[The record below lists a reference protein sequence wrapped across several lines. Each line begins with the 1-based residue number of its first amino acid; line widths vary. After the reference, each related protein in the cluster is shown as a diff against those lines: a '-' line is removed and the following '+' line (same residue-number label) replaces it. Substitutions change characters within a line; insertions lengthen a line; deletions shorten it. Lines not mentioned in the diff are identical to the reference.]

1 MVKKLSD
8 FSVVIWAKNEERWI
22 GYAIQSALDHLK
34 KPEIVIVDNN
44 STDKTL
50 EIVKFF
56 AENPNLNNE
65 VDNYSKIKIINIK
78 NYSPGRALNLGVKH
92 ATKKYILILSAHCII
107 KNFNEKNILK
117 DLEKNECVFGNQI
130 PVWYGKKITKR
141 YLWSHFS
148 NTKTKNMY
156 SSLEKRYFLHNAL
169 AVYKKNT
176 LKKFPFDENLT
187 SKEDRYWAN
196 KIVRKKMNFIYD
208 PELIA
213 EHQYTIHGNTWKGIA
228 WKLIF

>member
-1 MVKKLSD
+1 MVKKLSN
-8 FSVVIWAKNEERWI
+8 FTVVIRVKNEERWI
-22 GYAIQSALDHLK
+22 GYAIQSVLDHLI

-44 STDKTL
+44 SDDKTID
-50 EIVKFF
+50 IVKFF

-65 VDNYSKIKIINIK
+65 ANNYSKIKIVNIAD
-78 NYSPGRALNLGVKH
+78 YSPGRALNLGVKS
-92 ATKKYILILSAHCII
+92 ASKKYIMILSAHCIL
-107 KNFNEKNILK
+107 KKFNEVNIIK
-117 DLEKNECVFGNQI
+117 DLEKNSCVFGNQI
-130 PVWYGKKITKR
+130 PVWNGKKISKR

-148 NTKTKNMY
+148 NKKTKNMY
-156 SSLEKRYFLHNAL
+156 SELEKRYFLHNAL
-169 AVYKKNT
+169 AVYKKDT

-196 KIVRKKMNFIYD
+196 KIIKKKMNFIYD

-228 WKLIF
+228 

>member
-8 FSVVIWAKNEERWI
+8 FSVVIRARNEERWI
-22 GYAIQSALDHLK
+22 GYAIQSALDHLV
-34 KPEIVIVDNN
+34 KPEIIIVDNN
-44 STDKTL
+44 STDKTV

-56 AENPNLNNE
+56 AENPNLNSE
-65 VDNYSKIKIINIK
+65 TKNYSRIKILNIN
-78 NYSPGRALNLGVKH
+78 NYSPGRALNLGVKN
-92 ATKKYILILSAHCII
+92 ATKKYILILSAHCIL
-107 KNFNEKNILK
+107 KKLNEENIIK
-117 DLEKNECVFGNQI
+117 DLKNNACVFGNQI

-148 NTKTKNMY
+148 NKRTKNMY
-156 SSLEKRYFLHNAL
+156 SPLEKRYFLHNAL
-169 AVYKKNT
+169 AVYKKIT

-196 KIVRKKMNFIYD
+196 KIIKKKMSFIYY

-213 EHQYTIHGNTWKGIA
+213 EHQYTLHGNTWKGIA
-228 WKLIF
+228 

>member
-1 MVKKLSD
+1 MVKKLSN
-8 FSVVIWAKNEERWI
+8 FTVVIRVKNEERWI
-22 GYAIQSALDHLK
+22 GYAIQSVLDHLI

-44 STDKTL
+44 SNDKTID
-50 EIVKFF
+50 IVKFF

-65 VDNYSKIKIINIK
+65 ANNYSKIKIVNIA
-78 NYSPGRALNLGVKH
+78 NYSPGRALNLGVKS
-92 ATKKYILILSAHCII
+92 ASKKYIMILSAHCIL
-107 KNFNEKNILK
+107 KKFNEVNIIK
-117 DLEKNECVFGNQI
+117 DLEKNSCVFGNQI
-130 PVWYGKKITKR
+130 PVWNGKKISKR

-148 NTKTKNMY
+148 NKKTKNMY
-156 SSLEKRYFLHNAL
+156 SELEKRYFLHNAL
-169 AVYKKNT
+169 AVYKKDT

-196 KIVRKKMNFIYD
+196 KIIKKKMNFTYD

-228 WKLIF
+228 

>member
-1 MVKKLSD
+1 MVKKLSN
-8 FSVVIWAKNEERWI
+8 FTVVIRVKNEERWI
-22 GYAIQSALDHLK
+22 GYAIQSVLDHLI

-44 STDKTL
+44 STDKTID
-50 EIVKFF
+50 IVKFL

-65 VDNYSKIKIINIK
+65 ANNYSKIKIVNIA
-78 NYSPGRALNLGVKH
+78 NYSPGRALNLGVKN
-92 ATKKYILILSAHCII
+92 ASKKYILILSAHCIL
-107 KNFNEKNILK
+107 KKFNEINILK
-117 DLEKNECVFGNQI
+117 DLEKNACVFGNQI
-130 PVWYGKKITKR
+130 PVWNGKKISKR

-148 NTKTKNMY
+148 NKKTKNMY
-156 SSLEKRYFLHNAL
+156 SELEKRYFLHNAL
-169 AVYKKNT
+169 AVYKKDI

-196 KIVRKKMNFIYD
+196 KIIKKKMNFTYE

-228 WKLIF
+228 

>member
-1 MVKKLSD
+1 MVKKLSN
-8 FSVVIWAKNEERWI
+8 FTIVIRVKNEERWI
-22 GYAIQSALDHLK
+22 GYAIQSVLDHLI

-44 STDKTL
+44 SSDKT
-50 EIVKFF
+50 IDIIKFF

-65 VDNYSKIKIINIK
+65 VNNYSKIKIVNIA
-78 NYSPGRALNLGVKH
+78 NYSPGRALNLGVKS
-92 ATKKYILILSAHCII
+92 ASKKYIMILSAHCIL
-107 KNFNEKNILK
+107 KKFNEVNIIK
-117 DLEKNECVFGNQI
+117 DLEKNSCVFGNQI
-130 PVWYGKKITKR
+130 PVWNGKKITKR

-148 NTKTKNMY
+148 NKKTKNMY
-156 SSLEKRYFLHNAL
+156 SEMEKRYFLHNAL
-169 AVYKKNT
+169 AVYKKDT

-196 KIVRKKMNFIYD
+196 KIIKKKMNFTYD

-228 WKLIF
+228 

>member
-1 MVKKLSD
+1 MVKKLSN
-8 FSVVIWAKNEERWI
+8 FTVVIRVKNEERWI
-22 GYAIQSALDHLK
+22 GYAIQSVLDYLI

-44 STDKTL
+44 SNDKTID
-50 EIVKFF
+50 IVKFF

-65 VDNYSKIKIINIK
+65 ANNYSKIKIINIA
-78 NYSPGRALNLGVKH
+78 NYSPGRALNLGVKN
-92 ATKKYILILSAHCII
+92 ASKKYIMILSAHCIL
-107 KNFNEKNILK
+107 KKFNEVNIIK
-117 DLEKNECVFGNQI
+117 DLEKNSCVFGNQI
-130 PVWYGKKITKR
+130 PVWNGKKISKR

-148 NTKTKNMY
+148 NKKTKNMY
-156 SSLEKRYFLHNAL
+156 SELEKRYFLHNAL
-169 AVYKKNT
+169 AVYKKDT

-196 KIVRKKMNFIYD
+196 KIIKKKMNFIYD

-228 WKLIF
+228 

>member
-1 MVKKLSD
+1 MVKKLSN
-8 FSVVIWAKNEERWI
+8 FTVVIRVKNEERWI
-22 GYAIQSALDHLK
+22 GYAIQSVLDHLI

-44 STDKTL
+44 SNDKT
-50 EIVKFF
+50 IDIIKFF

-65 VDNYSKIKIINIK
+65 VNNYSKIKIVNIA
-78 NYSPGRALNLGVKH
+78 NYSPGRALNLGVKS
-92 ATKKYILILSAHCII
+92 ASKKYIMILSAHCIL
-107 KNFNEKNILK
+107 KKFNEVNIIK
-117 DLEKNECVFGNQI
+117 DLEKNSCVFGNQI
-130 PVWYGKKITKR
+130 PVWNGKKITKR

-148 NTKTKNMY
+148 NKKTKNMY
-156 SSLEKRYFLHNAL
+156 SEMEKRYFLHNAL
-169 AVYKKNT
+169 AVYKKDT

-196 KIVRKKMNFIYD
+196 KIIKKKMNFIYD

-228 WKLIF
+228 

>member
-1 MVKKLSD
+1 MVKKLSN
-8 FSVVIWAKNEERWI
+8 FTIVIRVKNEERWI
-22 GYAIQSALDHLK
+22 GYAIQSVLDHLI

-44 STDKTL
+44 SNDKT
-50 EIVKFF
+50 IDIIKFF

-65 VDNYSKIKIINIK
+65 ANNYSKIKIVNIA
-78 NYSPGRALNLGVKH
+78 NYSPGRALNLGIKS
-92 ATKKYILILSAHCII
+92 ASKKYIMILSAHCIL
-107 KNFNEKNILK
+107 KKFNEVNILK
-117 DLEKNECVFGNQI
+117 DLEKNACVFGNQI
-130 PVWYGKKITKR
+130 PIWNGKKISKR

-148 NTKTKNMY
+148 DKKTKNMY
-156 SSLEKRYFLHNAL
+156 SELEKRYFLHNAL
-169 AVYKKNT
+169 AVYKKDT

-196 KIVRKKMNFIYD
+196 KIIKKKMNFIYD

-228 WKLIF
+228 

>member
-1 MVKKLSD
+1 MVKKLSN
-8 FSVVIWAKNEERWI
+8 FTVVIRVKNEERWI
-22 GYAIQSALDHLK
+22 GYAIQSVLDHLI

-44 STDKTL
+44 SNDKTID
-50 EIVKFF
+50 IVKFF

-65 VDNYSKIKIINIK
+65 ANNYSKIKIINIA
-78 NYSPGRALNLGVKH
+78 NYSPGRALNLGVKS
-92 ATKKYILILSAHCII
+92 ASKKYIMILSAHCIL
-107 KNFNEKNILK
+107 KKFNEISIIK
-117 DLEKNECVFGNQI
+117 DLEKNSCVFGNQI
-130 PVWYGKKITKR
+130 PVWNGKKISKR

-148 NTKTKNMY
+148 NKKTKNMY
-156 SSLEKRYFLHNAL
+156 SELEKRYFLHNAL
-169 AVYKKNT
+169 AVYKKET

-196 KIVRKKMNFIYD
+196 KIIKKKMNFTYD

-228 WKLIF
+228 

>member
-1 MVKKLSD
+1 MVKKLSN
-8 FSVVIWAKNEERWI
+8 FTVVIRVKNEERWI
-22 GYAIQSALDHLK
+22 GYAIQSVLDHLI

-44 STDKTL
+44 SNDKTID
-50 EIVKFF
+50 IVKFF

-65 VDNYSKIKIINIK
+65 ANNYSKIKIINIA
-78 NYSPGRALNLGVKH
+78 NYSPGRALNLGVKS
-92 ATKKYILILSAHCII
+92 ASKKYIMILSAHCIL
-107 KNFNEKNILK
+107 KKFNEISIIK
-117 DLEKNECVFGNQI
+117 DLEKNSCVFGNQI
-130 PVWYGKKITKR
+130 PVWNGKKISKR

-148 NTKTKNMY
+148 NKKTKNMY
-156 SSLEKRYFLHNAL
+156 SELEKRYFLHNAL
-169 AVYKKNT
+169 AVYKKDT

-196 KIVRKKMNFIYD
+196 KIIKKKMNFIYD

-228 WKLIF
+228 

>member
-1 MVKKLSD
+1 MVKKLSN
-8 FSVVIWAKNEERWI
+8 FTVVIRVKNEERWI
-22 GYAIQSALDHLK
+22 GYAIQSVLDHLI

-44 STDKTL
+44 SNDKT
-50 EIVKFF
+50 IDIIKFF

-65 VDNYSKIKIINIK
+65 ANNYSKIKIVNIN
-78 NYSPGRALNLGVKH
+78 NYSPGRALNLGVKS
-92 ATKKYILILSAHCII
+92 ASKKYIMILSAHCIL
-107 KNFNEKNILK
+107 KKFNEVNIIK
-117 DLEKNECVFGNQI
+117 DLEKNSCVFGNQI
-130 PVWYGKKITKR
+130 PVWNGKKISKR

-148 NTKTKNMY
+148 NKKTKNMY
-156 SSLEKRYFLHNAL
+156 SELEKRYFLHNAL
-169 AVYKKNT
+169 AVYKKDT

-196 KIVRKKMNFIYD
+196 KIIKKKMNFIYD

-228 WKLIF
+228 